1 MKKVIAVI
9 AGVVAVLAVVLLV
22 SSFVVT
28 ESNEYTLVK
37 QFGKVEKIVSEPGL
51 SLKIP
56 FIQQTETLPKT
67 IMLYDQAES
76 DVITKDKKTMVIDNF
91 VLWRITDPLKFVQ
104 TLNTIPEAERRIE
117 TTVYNAIKNAVGNI
131 DQTDII
137 NGRGESL
144 SEGIVNT
151 VQPTFKEYGIEIID
165 NEIKRLDLPEDN
177 KESVYARMISE
188 RNQIAAEY
196 LAQGN
201 EEYQKILN
209 ETDKEV
215 TIIVSA
221 AKAEA
226 EQVRAEGEAE
236 YMRILSEAYNS
247 ADRQEFYEF
256 TRSLDALKVTMKGEN
271 KTIFLPLDSPLTKI
285 FLSE

>member
-1 MKKVIAVI
+1 MKKIIIPIVIIFVIAV
-9 AGVVAVLAVVLLV
+9 LLM
-22 SSFVVT
+22 STVVT
-28 ESNEYTLVK
+28 KSNEYTLVK
-37 QFGKVEKIVSEPGL
+37 QFGKVERIVSEAGL
-51 SLKIP
+51 SFKVP
-56 FIQQTETLPKT
+56 FIQQTEKLPKT

-91 VLWRITDPLKFVQ
+91 VLWKITDPLKFVQ

-117 TTVYNAIKNAVGNI
+117 TVTYNAIKNAVGTI

-137 NGRGESL
+137 NGRGKSL
-144 SEGIVNT
+144 SDGIVAT
-151 VQPTFKEYGIEIID
+151 VQPAFEEYGIQIID

-196 LAQGN
+196 IAQGN
-201 EEYQKILN
+201 EEYQKIIN

-215 TIIVSA
+215 SIIVSSA
-221 AKAEA
+221 NAQAS
-226 EQVRAEGEAE
+226 QIRAEGEAE

-247 ADRQEFYEF
+247 TERQEFYEF
-256 TRSLDALKVTMKGEN
+256 TRSLEALKVTMKGSN
-271 KTIFLPLDSPLTKI
+271 KTLFLPIDSPLTKI
-285 FLSE
+285 FVGE

>member
-1 MKKVIAVI
+1 MKKIIIPVVI
-9 AGVVAVLAVVLLV
+9 VLLLIV
-22 SSFVVT
+22 LLMSTVVT
-28 ESNEYTLVK
+28 RSNEYTLIK
-37 QFGKVEKIVSEPGL
+37 QFGKVERIVSEAGL
-51 SLKIP
+51 SFKLP
-56 FIQQTETLPKT
+56 FVQQTEKLPKT

-104 TLNTIPEAERRIE
+104 TLNTIAEAERRIE
-117 TTVYNAIKNAVGNI
+117 TVTYNAIKNAVGTI

-144 SEGIVNT
+144 SDGIVSA
-151 VQPTFKEYGIEIID
+151 VQPAFDGYGIQIID

-188 RNQIAAEY
+188 RNQIAAEFI
-196 LAQGN
+196 AQGN
-201 EEYQKILN
+201 EEYQKIIN

-215 TIIVSA
+215 SIIVSS

-247 ADRQEFYEF
+247 TERQEFYEF
-256 TRSLDALKVTMKGEN
+256 LRSLDALKVTMQGGN
-271 KTIFLPLDSPLTKI
+271 KTLFLPIGSPLTKI
-285 FLSE
+285 FIGE